1 MSYVLPAPGTSL
13 EPAVFP
19 TPVSTPGTARLTN
32 ILTTLIVGR
41 VARR

>member
-1 MSYVLPAPGTSL
+1 MSYILPVPRTRL

-19 TPVSTPGTARLTN
+19 TPVSTPGTACLTN
-32 ILTTLIVGR
+32 VLTTLIVGR